1 MFQEHQDRIRLILMD
16 LTMPNLDGEEACLEL
31 HRQGAAMP
39 VVLCSGFPEAEAMGR
54 FDGLGLTGFL
64 QKPFALGALVELVRK
79 LVADHP

>member
-1 MFQEHQDRIRLILMD
+1 
-16 LTMPNLDGEEACLEL
+16 
-31 HRQGAAMP
+31 
-39 VVLCSGFPEAEAMGR
+39 MGR